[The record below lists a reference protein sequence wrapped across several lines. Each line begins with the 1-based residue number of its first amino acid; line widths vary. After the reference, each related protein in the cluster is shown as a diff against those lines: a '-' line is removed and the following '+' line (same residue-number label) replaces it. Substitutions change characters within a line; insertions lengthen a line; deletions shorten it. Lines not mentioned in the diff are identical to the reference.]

1 MKDALLSLCCDDQA
15 MARAVKS
22 FDEQDVFT
30 SWRRVYC
37 WTRRAGA
44 CRRVKRRANRRE
56 RHEARAAIRA
66 ERA

>member
-1 MKDALLSLCCDDQA
+1 
-15 MARAVKS
+15 MARVVKS

-37 WTRRAGA
+37 WTQRAGA
-44 CRRVKRRANRRE
+44 CKRVKRRANRRG
-56 RHEARAAIRA
+56 RREARAAIRA